1 MQYLSLF
8 AFTLVFQME
17 NDSWY
22 RLRVA
27 VMTPGARPA
36 NLQFESSCTVYKDA
50 SDGVWHSAS
59 FTTYGGETGGSSFEL
74 TGASRGDFAVSEF
87 VQ

>member
-8 AFTLVFQME
+8 AFTPVFQME

-36 NLQFESSCTVYKDA
+36 NLQFESSCTVYKVA

-59 FTTYGGETGGSSFEL
+59 FTTYGGSSFEL
-74 TGASRGDFAVSEF
+74 TGASRGDFAVSAF